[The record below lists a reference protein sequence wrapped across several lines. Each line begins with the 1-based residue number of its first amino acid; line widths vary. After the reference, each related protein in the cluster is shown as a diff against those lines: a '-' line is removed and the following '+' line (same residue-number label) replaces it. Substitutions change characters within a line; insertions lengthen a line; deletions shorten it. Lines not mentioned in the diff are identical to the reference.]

1 MPLIALGWRRY
12 GSCAGSLT
20 SPATPRY
27 SSTAFKASAL
37 DSGTVSPLAC
47 GAPIHCLGV
56 IGCMRSTLGD
66 ER

>member
-1 MPLIALGWRRY
+1 MLIAAGLRSC
-12 GSCAGSLT
+12 GSCAGSLI
-20 SPATPRY
+20 SPANPRY

-56 IGCMRSTLGD
+56 IACMRSALAD
-66 ER
+66 RR